1 MSPTHSNKL
10 GVRYRYYVSHAILQN
25 RKAEAGIHRP
35 EKFAEDMFARVT
47 LGHFGALQNC
57 RMGRRL
63 PRKSHCSMSLSPDS
77 PGLRHVPGIVLPRE
91 STHRQEVRPGLG
103 AGPLFCGER
112 AGDGS
117 KVEQRTLTPPTLV
130 RIQVPQP
137 QNLAVC

>member
-77 PGLRHVPGIVLPRE
+77 PGLRHAPGIVLPRE

-103 AGPLFCGER
+103 AGPLF
-112 AGDGS
+112 AGSGRGM
-117 KVEQRTLTPPTLV
+117 VQR
-130 RIQVPQP
+130 
-137 QNLAVC
+137 